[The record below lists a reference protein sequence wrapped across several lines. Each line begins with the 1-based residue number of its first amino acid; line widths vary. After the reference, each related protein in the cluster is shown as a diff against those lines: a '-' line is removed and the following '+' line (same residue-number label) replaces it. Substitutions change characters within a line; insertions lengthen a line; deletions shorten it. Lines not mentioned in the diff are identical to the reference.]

1 MNCVDMIDSLNSCIN
16 LSNKN
21 YNSCIR
27 EHSQK
32 KRKRDDNIVRLNEN
46 DYLQTIQLLNQMNE
60 KIELLEEKIKNLE
73 DDITQKNELL
83 NNINKNYLTKESIKK
98 IKIYSNIELSS
109 EYDYYS

>member
-16 LSNKN
+16 LSNNN

-60 KIELLEEKIKNLE
+60 KIEILEKKIKNLE
-73 DDITQKNELL
+73 DDVTQKNELL